1 MNCCDEYGNCTK
13 GRDCPVRT
21 CRQRAGKPVQLHRVD
36 TSLLQE
42 GTTCTVAGR
51 CTHDCDEGRACTCST
66 PESRA
71 ERARVWRRYIL
82 PSAAITAIGWAT
94 LAWLIFN

>member
-1 MNCCDEYGNCTK
+1 VNAHQARKHTRK
-13 GRDCPVRT
+13 V
-21 CRQRAGKPVQLHRVD
+21 RAGQPVPLQLHRIN
-36 TSLLQE
+36 TSLLPE
-42 GTTCTVAGR
+42 DTTCTVAGR
-51 CTHDCDEGRACTCST
+51 CTHDCDEGRSCTCST
-66 PESRA
+66 PDSRA